1 MVHIVPQFL
10 FAFYDCSCAFL
21 ASRRPVEG
29 ALRVRGDRGVFIQT
43 GRRLAGRA
51 LSEGLSTYAFNA
63 SLKPERLTLM
73 PVRN

>member
-1 MVHIVPQFL
+1 MVTIVPHFF

-29 ALRVRGDRGVFIQT
+29 ALRVRGDRGVFIQA

-63 SLKPERLTLM
+63 SLEPERLALVL
-73 PVRN
+73 VRN

>member
-1 MVHIVPQFL
+1 MVNIAPQFL
-10 FAFYDCSCAFL
+10 FAFFDCSCAFL

-43 GRRLAGRA
+43 GRRLAGKA
-51 LSEGLSTYAFNA
+51 LSEELTTSAFNA
-63 SLKPERLTLM
+63 TLNWLARA